1 MSKKYTIRDIAN
13 QAGVSVATVS
23 YVINNRDD
31 QRISE
36 ETKRKV
42 RQIINLLDYKPNSSA
57 KSLATNK
64 TYTAVLYLT
73 HEESLYKRSEQLLLA
88 ETLAAV
94 LKQHGY
100 HLLLQNQDDLNQIDY
115 ADAIFCYDTDTD
127 FFSAVGDRN
136 LIPLIAIDLLVDE
149 ALPIFF
155 QVCSDYKKQKEL
167 ADRHFGMDN
176 YTYLCLTPNNNIIK
190 ESIASTFSKV
200 CFMGDAPVS
209 PEGNVVYAQSSLQ
222 TIVPSDSF
230 YISSNLQA
238 KMEQVFACMEDA
250 INRVP
255 DRSHLCL
262 V

>member
-1 MSKKYTIRDIAN
+1 MSKKYTIRDIAK

-64 TYTAVLYLT
+64 TYTAALYLT

-136 LIPLIAIDLLVDE
+136 LIPLIAIDLLVNE
-149 ALPIFF
+149 TLPIFF
-155 QVCSDYKKQKEL
+155 QVCSDYTKQKER
-167 ADRHFGMDN
+167 ADRHFGIDN

-190 ESIASTFSKV
+190 ESIAKTFSKV
-200 CFMGDAPVS
+200 CFMEDVPVS
-209 PEGNVVYAQSSLQ
+209 LKGNIAYAQPSLH
-222 TIVPSDSF
+222 TIAPQDAF
-230 YISSNLQA
+230 YIACNLQA
-238 KMEQVFACMEDA
+238 KMEQVFVCMEDA
-250 INRVP
+250 IDRVP
-255 DRSHLCL
+255 DRSHICL